1 MRIGQS
7 DRRITVQRYTTST
20 NTYGERVQTYSTLI
34 TVWAELMKNG
44 IGMTERIVTDQ
55 DMPVQ
60 RVKFKIRSS
69 SASRGVKAD
78 DRVLYDS
85 KLYNIQGIEEIGRDD
100 QLVLLCQISGT

>member
-1 MRIGQS
+1 
-7 DRRITVQRYTTST
+7 
-20 NTYGERVQTYSTLI
+20 
-34 TVWAELMKNG
+34 
-44 IGMTERIVTDQ
+44 MTERIVTDQ

-85 KLYNIQGIEEIGRDD
+85 KYYNIQGIEEIGRDD